1 MANYFNLTLDTTAPS
16 LVAVKINNG
25 AEYTTSQAVAL
36 EITCEDS
43 ATIGYQM
50 KIWGISGATSEADA
64 SWETFVASKS
74 VTLPSGDGLKT
85 VHVKI
90 RDDVYNESASTTAT
104 ITLNTA
110 VPSVTITGPDVT
122 RISKK
127 AGKNTCTFSF
137 SSDAEFAEYKVKV
150 VPSISSLHDAGIDIG
165 SANGSTGMNGTGTYA
180 ANNPVPCTINGAD
193 LDAASSGDGQKIIKV
208 FVKTEYGIWSV

>member
-1 MANYFNLTLDTTAPS
+1 
-16 LVAVKINNG
+16 
-25 AEYTTSQAVAL
+25 
-36 EITCEDS
+36 
-43 ATIGYQM
+43 M
-50 KIWGISGATSEADA
+50 KIWGISGVTSEADA
-64 SWETFVASKS
+64 SWETFVGAKT
-74 VTLPSGDGLKT
+74 VELEEGDGLKT
-85 VHVKI
+85 VRVKI
-90 RDDVYNESASTTAT
+90 RDDVYNESTNASAT

-127 AGKNTCTFSF
+127 AGKNICTFSF
-137 SSDAEFAEYKVKV
+137 SSDAAFTEYKVKV

-165 SANGSTGMNGTGTYA
+165 TTNGSTNMSGTGEYA
-180 ANNPVPCTINGAD
+180 ANNTVKCTINGAD